1 MPATR
6 RDLKRAAESARPFFT
21 IILRLAPK
29 EITGGMGLE
38 GIVFEAARRALS
50 QRAIQDVAEVEPLS
64 EAVRREREEAW
75 N

>member
-6 RDLKRAAESARPFFT
+6 RDLKARRESAPPFLT

-29 EITGGMGLE
+29 EITGGIGLE

-50 QRAIQDVAEVEPLS
+50 QRAIQDVAQK
-64 EAVRREREEAW
+64 AVQ
-75 N
+75 

>member
-1 MPATR
+1 MI
-6 RDLKRAAESARPFFT
+6 LAAIRFNEHLT
-21 IILRLAPK
+21 
-29 EITGGMGLE
+29 
-38 GIVFEAARRALS
+38 RRALS

>member
-1 MPATR
+1 
-6 RDLKRAAESARPFFT
+6 
-21 IILRLAPK
+21 
-29 EITGGMGLE
+29 MGRE